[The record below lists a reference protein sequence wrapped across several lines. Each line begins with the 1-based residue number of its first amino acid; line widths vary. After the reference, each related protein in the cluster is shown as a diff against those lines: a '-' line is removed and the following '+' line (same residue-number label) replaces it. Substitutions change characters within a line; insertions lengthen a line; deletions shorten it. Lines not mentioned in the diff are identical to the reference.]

1 MSYGTPIAIVGDSS
15 SFCLTCAKERYGE
28 RRIAFFILHD
38 AVHRVYGNDGEPLEV
53 AREGMHDAFIC
64 GLSCD
69 QCMQPLCLY
78 TEACAAMDQ
87 AQRAELCT
95 YWQNDPPESEDD
107 EP

>member
-1 MSYGTPIAIVGDSS
+1 
-15 SFCLTCAKERYGE
+15 
-28 RRIAFFILHD
+28 
-38 AVHRVYGNDGEPLEV
+38 
-53 AREGMHDAFIC
+53 MHDAFIC

-69 QCMQPLCLY
+69 QCTQPLCPY

-95 YWQNDPPESEDD
+95 CWQNDPPAEEN